1 MVERT
6 DRQRTGYGRGIANG
20 AMAMKKF
27 PKRQVTDLMVGILEK
42 TVKET
47 ELIPFKIFLID
58 IQEK

>member
-1 MVERT
+1 
-6 DRQRTGYGRGIANG
+6 
-20 AMAMKKF
+20 MKKF